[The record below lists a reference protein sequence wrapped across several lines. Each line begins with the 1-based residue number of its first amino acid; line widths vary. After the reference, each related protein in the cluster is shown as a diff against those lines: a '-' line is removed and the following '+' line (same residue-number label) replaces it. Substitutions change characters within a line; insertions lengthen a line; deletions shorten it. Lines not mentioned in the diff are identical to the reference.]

1 MAVGPKEGPREH
13 KEPMPPCLHVLVR
26 NKSKINY
33 YYFFLPTPCS
43 SKKMVSFFCPESPP
57 FLARTVSFALQA
69 TVREKNFSGQ
79 HPGHTSC
86 SPVRNIHS
94 NGGTRL
100 GVLQGEVASAR
111 LGWQEEVGL
120 LGWAGAKS
128 VFHPSWECPVSLW
141 FCQSLS
147 LSMSV
152 QREALPSPW
161 QSPCWKDGGGRRR
174 DWRRGGWVLAW
185 AGCVQSG

>member
-13 KEPMPPCLHVLVR
+13 KQPVPPWLHVLVR

-33 YYFFLPTPCS
+33 YYYFFAYSLLLQKNGFIFLSPVSSFPCYNCL
-43 SKKMVSFFCPESPP
+43 FCSPSNCP
-57 FLARTVSFALQA
+57 G
-69 TVREKNFSGQ
+69 KNFSGQ

-128 VFHPSWECPVSLW
+128 VFHPSWECPGSLW

-147 LSMSV
+147 MSMSV
-152 QREALPSPW
+152 QRQAESSPW
-161 QSPCWKDGGGRRR
+161 QSPCWKGGGGRRR
-174 DWRRGGWVLAW
+174 DWRTGGWVLEW

>member
-1 MAVGPKEGPREH
+1 
-13 KEPMPPCLHVLVR
+13 MPPCLHVLVR

-33 YYFFLPTPCS
+33 FLPTPFSFKKKKKQKKKKRKKSFIFLSPVSTSCYKS
-43 SKKMVSFFCPESPP
+43 VNLSILLSKQTLSVKTLFWAAPR
-57 FLARTVSFALQA
+57 A
-69 TVREKNFSGQ
+69 
-79 HPGHTSC
+79 HTSC

-128 VFHPSWECPVSLW
+128 TFHPSWECPASLW
-141 FCQSLS
+141 YCQPPLM
-147 LSMSV
+147 SMSV
-152 QREALPSPW
+152 QWEACLAHGSHHAGRVGVA
-161 QSPCWKDGGGRRR
+161 KGETGGGV
-174 DWRRGGWVLAW
+174 DRRGRG
-185 AGCVQSG
+185 